1 MTIRVRSARLAAA
14 SLSLLVFA
22 ACGTGTP
29 GVARGEAVYDTCRP
43 CHGEAGE
50 GNQAVGAPAIAGL
63 PRWYIASQLTAFENA
78 WRGAHPQDTVGIRMK
93 SMARTFD
100 VEGDL
105 ESVADYVATLPRLE
119 HPATLVNAEG
129 AHLGNATAGEQVY
142 TTVCA
147 GCHLPDAAGFE
158 GSQAPPLLGQHDWY
172 MLAQYQK
179 YLRGWRGTHADDVW
193 GRTMQESTA
202 RATEAQALDALAYI
216 QTLPLAGAQAGTQ

>member
-1 MTIRVRSARLAAA
+1 MTNRVRSAGLAAA
-14 SLSLLVFA
+14 SLSLLLVA

-43 CHGEAGE
+43 CHGDAGE
-50 GNQAVGAPAIAGL
+50 GNQALGAPAIAGL
-63 PRWYIASQLTAFENA
+63 PRWYIVSQLTGFEIGF
-78 WRGAHPQDTVGIRMK
+78 RGTHPQDTVGIRMK

-105 ESVADYVATLPRLE
+105 ESVADYVATLPRLD
-119 HPATLVNAEG
+119 HAATLMDAEG
-129 AHLGNATAGEQVY
+129 APLGNVQAGEQVY

-147 GCHLPDAAGFE
+147 GCHLGGAEGFE

-216 QTLPLAGAQAGTQ
+216 RTLPLAGAQAATQ

>member
-1 MTIRVRSARLAAA
+1 
-14 SLSLLVFA
+14 
-22 ACGTGTP
+22 
-29 GVARGEAVYDTCRP
+29 
-43 CHGEAGE
+43 
-50 GNQAVGAPAIAGL
+50 
-63 PRWYIASQLTAFENA
+63 
-78 WRGAHPQDTVGIRMK
+78 MK

-119 HPATLVNAEG
+119 IPATLA
-129 AHLGNATAGEQVY
+129 GNAQAGEQVY

-147 GCHLPDAAGFE
+147 GCHLGGAEGFE

-179 YLRGWRGTHADDVW
+179 YLRGWRGTHPDVVW

-202 RATEAQALDALAYI
+202 RATEAQALDAIAYI
-216 QTLPLAGAQAGTQ
+216 LTLPVAGPPAATQ